1 MQRSEPSLSKPVILA
16 SLTLLIVL
24 VIDFLTP
31 LGIAVGVLYIAC
43 FFLVCR
49 ESRKTIITF
58 AIVTAALTLIKLLV
72 FVSPE
77 TSYMAYVNRG
87 ITVVAIV
94 VLGLLALRHR
104 KLWEALNAQRNSHIK
119 ELEEMLFVT
128 SHKVRRPIST
138 CLGLMQ
144 LIDNTKPID
153 MNELRKIVEHLKEN
167 ALELDTFTR
176 ELTKFIYEIQQKNKD
191 SRVAEPMDKVEL

>member
-1 MQRSEPSLSKPVILA
+1 MQRSEPSLSRSVILA

-24 VIDFLTP
+24 VIDFFTP
-31 LGIAVGVLYIAC
+31 LGIAVGVLYIVC

-58 AIVTAALTLIKLLV
+58 AILTAGLTLVKL
-72 FVSPE
+72 FIFATPE
-77 TSYMAYVNRG
+77 TSYMAFVNRG
-87 ITVVAIV
+87 ISVVAIL

-104 KLWEALNAQRNSHIK
+104 KLWEDLNAQRNSHIK

-176 ELTKFIYEIQQKNKD
+176 ELTKFIYEIQQKNQETSLTEEHILK
-191 SRVAEPMDKVEL
+191 

>member
-1 MQRSEPSLSKPVILA
+1 MQQREPSLSRSVILA

-24 VIDFLTP
+24 VIDFFTP
-31 LGIAVGVLYIAC
+31 LGIAVGVLYIVC

-58 AIVTAALTLIKLLV
+58 AILTAVLTLIKLFV
-72 FVSPE
+72 FATPE
-77 TSYMAYVNRG
+77 TSYMAFVNRG
-87 ITVVAIV
+87 ITVVAIL

-104 KLWEALNAQRNSHIK
+104 KLWEDLNAQRNSHIK

-176 ELTKFIYEIQQKNKD
+176 ELTKFIYEIQKKNQETSLTEEDILK
-191 SRVAEPMDKVEL
+191 